1 MKQRRKLFSKAD
13 KYLEENIKI
22 KILIQVNNEATPISG
37 SI

>member
-1 MKQRRKLFSKAD
+1 MKQWRNPFSKAD

-22 KILIQVNNEATPISG
+22 KILIQVNNDATPILG